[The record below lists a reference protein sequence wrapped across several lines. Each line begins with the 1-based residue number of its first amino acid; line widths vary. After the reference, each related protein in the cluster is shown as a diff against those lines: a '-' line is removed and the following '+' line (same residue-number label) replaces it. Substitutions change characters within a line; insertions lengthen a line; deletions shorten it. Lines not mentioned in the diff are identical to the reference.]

1 MGSAPFRIVRARAR
15 CAAFGGARR
24 GACRWGIGFP
34 LLPLM
39 ARAATGTRVCV
50 SQSSQTGHR
59 TRLVSRF
66 WHFDLLFCVS
76 QSSHNGHQ
84 ACRVSWFRLVH
95 HPRCERMV
103 TRRGPHR
110 EVRPRRQSEDC
121 HAAYTAKHVN
131 RWARRRYGRLRGGWR
146 LLRIPRYAEG
156 TRCVRLLTEAQSMPA
171 IRLVECVGHV
181 DNR

>member
-1 MGSAPFRIVRARAR
+1 MGSNPHGFGPVSYCPST
-15 CAAFGGARR
+15 CALR
-24 GACRWGIGFP
+24 GIRWCTSWCVPLGIGFP
-34 LLPLM
+34 MLPLM
-39 ARAATGTRVCV
+39 ARAVTGTRV
-50 SQSSQTGHR
+50 
-59 TRLVSRF
+59 
-66 WHFDLLFCVS
+66 CVS

-84 ACRVSWFRLVH
+84 ACRASWFRLVH
-95 HPRCERMV
+95 PPRCERMV

-121 HAAYTAKHVN
+121 HAAYTAKHVS
-131 RWARRRYGRLRGGWR
+131 RWARRRYGRLRGGWC